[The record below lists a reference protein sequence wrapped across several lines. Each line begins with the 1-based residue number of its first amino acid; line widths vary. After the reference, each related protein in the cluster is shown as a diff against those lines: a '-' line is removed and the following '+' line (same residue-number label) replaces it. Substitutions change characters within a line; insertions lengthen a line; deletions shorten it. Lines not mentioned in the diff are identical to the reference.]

1 MEKDKKDNFLNDN
14 IFKCK
19 VNVIQADKTTTIKEV
34 DLKPYSFAIQ
44 LKLMESGLINELLSV
59 QKTMGDDPEKNP
71 DQIDFTKM
79 GKMIRV
85 SINIMYEMLPK
96 EIKLTKDIEEFMEEI
111 SEEEPL
117 RFVNWLMGH
126 FGKQNVF
133 LAQAPEVQGAVK
145 PEPKASVAK

>member
-1 MEKDKKDNFLNDN
+1 MEKDKTDNLLNDN
-14 IFKCK
+14 VFKCK
-19 VNVIQADKTTTIKEV
+19 VKVTKDGKESIKEV

-44 LKLMESGLINELLSV
+44 LKLMESGLINELLQV
-59 QKTMGDDPEKNP
+59 QKSLGEHPEENP
-71 DQIDFTKM
+71 EQIDFTKM

-85 SINIMYEMLPK
+85 SITIMHEMLPK
-96 EIKLTKDIEEFMEEI
+96 EIKLTKDLDEFMEEI
-111 SEEEPL
+111 NEEEPL

-133 LAQAPEVQGAVK
+133 LAQAPEVQGALK